1 MKHIMNV
8 LKNEIFNQ
16 HSLVEGL
23 VKKVAISQESYLKE
37 RSNESL
43 FNIWS
48 ENVKDLQKTES
59 NIRYLRSAYATICNA
74 CEVEPMTVDEIM
86 AEKKVRETKKA
97 ERKEK
102 KAAIKEAK
110 MKLQAKVPSNSPQ
123 PKGKDEEG
131 K

>member
-1 MKHIMNV
+1 MNV

-37 RSNESL
+37 RSNEAL

-48 ENVKDLQKTES
+48 ESVKDLQKTES

-110 MKLQAKVPSNSPQ
+110 MKLQAKVPSNTPQ

>member
-23 VKKVAISQESYLKE
+23 VKKVAISQESYLND

-59 NIRYLRSAYATICNA
+59 NIRYLRSAYATICSA
-74 CEVEPMTVDEIM
+74 CGVEPMTVEEIVG
-86 AEKKVRETKKA
+86 EKKVRETKKA
-97 ERKEK
+97 ERKER
-102 KAAIKEAK
+102 KERK
-110 MKLQAKVPSNSPQ
+110 SEVV
-123 PKGKDEEG
+123 KDEKKDGE
-131 K
+131 KK